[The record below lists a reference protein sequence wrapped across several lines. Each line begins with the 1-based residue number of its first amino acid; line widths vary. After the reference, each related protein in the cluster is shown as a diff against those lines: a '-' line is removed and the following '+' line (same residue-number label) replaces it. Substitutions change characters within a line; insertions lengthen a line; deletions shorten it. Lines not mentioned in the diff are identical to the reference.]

1 MRITSGDYKNRR
13 LFVPEGKFVRPT
25 SDRMR
30 QSLFNILRHPKWDLD
45 FSLDDKYVADLFCGS
60 GSLGLE
66 ALSNG
71 AKHCVFVDQ
80 DVKAVTD
87 NTGFLPEDDFEILK
101 MNLSS
106 QRTLGS
112 LVEKIPAF
120 AGMTHGFFDLVFMDP
135 PYNKGLV
142 EPTLQYVLDKGML
155 SDGAI
160 LIIET
165 EKSAKIESDLELL
178 DERYQSESKL
188 SFLRYNTTIK

>member
-1 MRITSGDYKNRR
+1 MRITSGEYKNRR

-45 FSLDDKYVADLFCGS
+45 FSLDGKNVADLFCGS

-80 DVKAVTD
+80 DTKAVTD
-87 NTGFLPEDDFEILK
+87 NTGFLPENDFEIIK
-101 MNLSS
+101 SS
-106 QRTLGS
+106 L
-112 LVEKIPAF
+112 PNFYAN
-120 AGMTHGFFDLVFMDP
+120 GFDQTFDLVFMDP

-165 EKSAKIESDLELL
+165 EKFAKIESDLELL

-188 SFLRYNTTIK
+188 SFLRYNTAVK